1 MPRSPSLAS
10 RRREVSQGA
19 LISAFESETASV
31 IARTAPRL
39 EHATIGVIAVMILLA
54 LAFMSVARLDRVVT
68 TTGRIVPTEGTL
80 FVQPLD
86 KAIVK
91 KILVKVGDV
100 VRKGQV
106 LATLDPTFAAADLA
120 QLQQKM
126 ASDQA
131 TVDRLEAEQA
141 GKPYQAADRGDP
153 NQILQASIWRQHQA
167 EYDASLNDFD
177 ARIQSAESD
186 IARLRQDVELYGQRL
201 KLAAQ
206 IEKMHTALAQSGY
219 GQKLNVIIAVDSRV
233 EMERQL
239 AESRNQLAEDEHN
252 VESLKAQRAAYV
264 EKWRSDIG
272 SDLVTARND
281 LEQTRQDLVKAQ
293 KLHELVNLTAPED
306 AVVLKLGD
314 ASIGSVAQDGQP
326 LITLVPLHGPLE
338 AEVEIDAQD
347 MGFVEP
353 GDPVEIKL
361 DAYDFML
368 HGTARGVIKTVSEG
382 SFTVGENQELRPPY
396 FRARV
401 DITEARLR
409 DVPSDFRLIP
419 GMTLVGDVMVGR
431 RTILSYLV
439 NGALRTGSEAMRE
452 P

>member
-1 MPRSPSLAS
+1 
-10 RRREVSQGA
+10 
-19 LISAFESETASV
+19 
-31 IARTAPRL
+31 
-39 EHATIGVIAVMILLA
+39 
-54 LAFMSVARLDRVVT
+54 
-68 TTGRIVPTEGTL
+68 
-80 FVQPLD
+80 
-86 KAIVK
+86 
-91 KILVKVGDV
+91 
-100 VRKGQV
+100 
-106 LATLDPTFAAADLA
+106 
-120 QLQQKM
+120 
-126 ASDQA
+126 
-131 TVDRLEAEQA
+131 
-141 GKPYQAADRGDP
+141 
-153 NQILQASIWRQHQA
+153 
-167 EYDASLNDFD
+167 
-177 ARIQSAESD
+177 
-186 IARLRQDVELYGQRL
+186 
-201 KLAAQ
+201 
-206 IEKMHTALAQSGY
+206 
-219 GQKLNVIIAVDSRV
+219 
-233 EMERQL
+233 
-239 AESRNQLAEDEHN
+239 
-252 VESLKAQRAAYV
+252 
-264 EKWRSDIG
+264 KWRSDIG

-281 LEQTRQDLVKAQ
+281 LEQTPQDLIKAQ

>member
-1 MPRSPSLAS
+1 M
-10 RRREVSQGA
+10 
-19 LISAFESETASV
+19 
-31 IARTAPRL
+31 
-39 EHATIGVIAVMILLA
+39 
-54 LAFMSVARLDRVVT
+54 VT

-281 LEQTRQDLVKAQ
+281 LEQTRQDLIKAQ

>member
-177 ARIQSAESD
+177 ARI
-186 IARLRQDVELYGQRL
+186 
-201 KLAAQ
+201 
-206 IEKMHTALAQSGY
+206 
-219 GQKLNVIIAVDSRV
+219 
-233 EMERQL
+233 
-239 AESRNQLAEDEHN
+239 
-252 VESLKAQRAAYV
+252 
-264 EKWRSDIG
+264 
-272 SDLVTARND
+272 
-281 LEQTRQDLVKAQ
+281 
-293 KLHELVNLTAPED
+293 
-306 AVVLKLGD
+306 
-314 ASIGSVAQDGQP
+314 
-326 LITLVPLHGPLE
+326 
-338 AEVEIDAQD
+338 
-347 MGFVEP
+347 
-353 GDPVEIKL
+353 
-361 DAYDFML
+361 
-368 HGTARGVIKTVSEG
+368 
-382 SFTVGENQELRPPY
+382 
-396 FRARV
+396 
-401 DITEARLR
+401 
-409 DVPSDFRLIP
+409 
-419 GMTLVGDVMVGR
+419 
-431 RTILSYLV
+431 
-439 NGALRTGSEAMRE
+439 
-452 P
+452 